1 MVKTELEVIARD
13 RDYKDGSHVASVDVG
28 EHDFLI
34 KADKGGDIE
43 GVAAWL
49 ARANLMQTS
58 MVCHCKTPSQ
68 LANELHNGVILAQL
82 ACKLD
87 PNNVGLDKVMG
98 RPSIDLHRRKN
109 VNTFIEAYKRSF
121 KSVVRIAKDDV
132 GFTADDIESRKNIDK
147 VVTTMHKVAKKIE
160 SQDLPAFIMPRAS
173 IFGLGLDDEDNQLE
187 MVIGNHAGNIKDWRS
202 TTPIFYA
209 RSSEVIE
216 AMMRLGDLE
225 VVNPHEDPLL
235 WKCAE
240 RGLVSGA
247 VAEALRGQLG
257 LRNRRTLPIE
267 KGR

>member
-13 RDYKDGSHVASVDVG
+13 RDYKDGSHVASGDVG

-34 KADKGGDIE
+34 KADTGGGIE

-49 ARANLMQTS
+49 ARANLMQS
-58 MVCHCKTPSQ
+58 RVADRCKTPSQ

-87 PNNVGLDKVMG
+87 PNNVGPDKVMG
-98 RPSIDLHRRKN
+98 RPSIDLHRRMN
-109 VNTFIEAYKRSF
+109 VNTFIEAY

-132 GFTADDIESRKNIDK
+132 GFTADDIERRKNIDK

-209 RSSEVIE
+209 GSSEVIE